1 MTMSS
6 EINSKN
12 RKKTTKMKNITFFLK
27 KKNQNFM
34 KWGMSNER
42 NFPQTYYILVCFINI
57 DDVWNS

>member
-12 RKKTTKMKNITFFLK
+12 RRKKTTKMKNIIFFLK
-27 KKNQNFM
+27 KESEFNK
-34 KWGMSNER
+34 MSNEQ